1 MIRWYHDQIIS
12 WSDLI
17 MIIFI
22 SWSSWSFLD
31 VFLFSHPTIFRA
43 AVESNQ
49 PILII
54 NSYWF
59 STHVDNHSFLRASI
73 SFALDFLTLKLH
85 LKFEKYFSTSFQ
97 GQRLLIRWGTN
108 NQLISIINRCW
119 SSPHLYVHSLFPPH
133 HLESYSGGHLSV
145 WDRAS
150 VRPSSGQMSNQQ
162 IASFMFVTIVDEN
175 CWWHFWWQCWRQM
188 PNVLATNGLIHVRDN
203 CWWKLLMTLL
213 MTVFITNAKCP
224 TNKLPHSHSWQLL
237 MTVFTTFVDD
247 DRWNTIVVHVAH
259 SNVS

>member
-1 MIRWYHDQIIS
+1 MWSYHDQIIS
-12 WSDLI
+12 WS
-17 MIIFI
+17 
-22 SWSSWSFLD
+22 SWSFFY

-85 LKFEKYFSTSFQ
+85 LKFEKYISTSFQ

-108 NQLISIINRCW
+108 NEYIDNQLISIINQCW
-119 SSPHLYVHSLFPPH
+119 SSPHLYVHSLFPSH

-175 CWWHFWWQCWRQM
+175 CWWHCWWQC
-188 PNVLATNGLIHVRDN
+188 
-203 CWWKLLMTLL
+203 
-213 MTVFITNAKCP
+213 
-224 TNKLPHSHSWQLL
+224 S
-237 MTVFTTFVDD
+237 
-247 DRWNTIVVHVAH
+247 
-259 SNVS
+259 